1 MSSQLESLLGQLG
14 TGRWNMLHFVALSY
28 CVSLPSYHTL
38 AGAFLAPMQDYQCHP
53 PDYQNNYRDNQSNI
67 ADLLLVGSCSYLEK
81 NRDTGETSRRTCTQW
96 TFDNTTFASTVTSE
110 YQLVCGREYLRATY
124 TSIYMFGVLVGAWFN
139 GLLADKYGR
148 RPTITIGSVVYALIA
163 VGSCW
168 VTTLSALL
176 ICRFLLGTMHA
187 TILKTGYIL
196 AMEVSSPKVRSA
208 LGIMMYLPWA
218 LGTMAWGGAAYL
230 LRDWRWLQLVV
241 SLPWFLFLPTLF
253 LLEESPRWLAVQ
265 GYHSYALAVIQRA
278 ARWNKVTLP
287 PPHRILQ
294 IIKESQNEVRTSS
307 PGRGEACVGESVL
320 RGYCRSAFI
329 LVRTPRLRIITLG
342 MFVNYL
348 VVGMVYYGL
357 SLSGNHLSEDPFVYM
372 VLMGLVEVPAYT
384 LMIPVVIHYGRRAPT
399 IIFFFISAFVLLCL
413 PFIPAGCGWV
423 MVTLAMAGKTTITSA
438 FQILALYSSE
448 LFPTEVRTR
457 GASTAFMMS
466 RVGSMA
472 SPFITEYLGSVYP
485 WAPSVVFGVASVVAG
500 VATLA
505 LPETLGTALPDT
517 IAHLEDKVL
526 PESSRNLLRL
536 LTRDAGKCVSRD
548 ASSTQHLHL
557 SHLHPNYPP
566 TPRKH
571 SYYPSASHQ
580 HTPSLT
586 TSHQHTP
593 SLTTP
598 HQHTPSLTT
607 PHQHTPSLTTPHQHT
622 PSLTTSHQHTPSLTT
637 PHQHTPSLTTPH
649 QHTPSLTTPQ
659 QHITYPLAHCY
670 HSKHT
675 SPQ

>member
-241 SLPWFLFLPTLF
+241 SLPWFLFLPTL
-253 LLEESPRWLAVQ
+253 L
-265 GYHSYALAVIQRA
+265 A

-384 LMIPVVIHYGRRAPT
+384 LMIPV
-399 IIFFFISAFVLLCL
+399 
-413 PFIPAGCGWV
+413 
-423 MVTLAMAGKTTITSA
+423 
-438 FQILALYSSE
+438 ILALYSSE

-526 PESSRNLLRL
+526 PESSR
-536 LTRDAGKCVSRD
+536 
-548 ASSTQHLHL
+548 
-557 SHLHPNYPP
+557 
-566 TPRKH
+566 
-571 SYYPSASHQ
+571 
-580 HTPSLT
+580 
-586 TSHQHTP
+586 
-593 SLTTP
+593 
-598 HQHTPSLTT
+598 
-607 PHQHTPSLTTPHQHT
+607 
-622 PSLTTSHQHTPSLTT
+622 
-637 PHQHTPSLTTPH
+637 
-649 QHTPSLTTPQ
+649 
-659 QHITYPLAHCY
+659 
-670 HSKHT
+670 
-675 SPQ
+675 